1 MRRSP
6 GETRPP
12 ETRHASELG
21 DRRWREVLDQHD
33 EIVRRE
39 IARFRGREVKT
50 LGDGFLATFD
60 GPARAV
66 RCAKSISDA
75 VRPLGVEVRSGVHTG
90 EIEMK
95 GNDVAGLAVHIA
107 ARVAAAAGA
116 GQVLVSSTVRDLV
129 AGSGLTFQDQGL
141 RALKGIDEPLRLL
154 SLSAV

>member
-1 MRRSP
+1 MILWRAKLITHKAVGWTACEVSIGRRMQFQGRRPAARPVQQQTKFEFDLRRSRYP
-6 GETRPP
+6 PVRVETQPCM
-12 ETRHASELG
+12 
-21 DRRWREVLDQHD
+21 
-33 EIVRRE
+33 
-39 IARFRGREVKT
+39 
-50 LGDGFLATFD
+50 
-60 GPARAV
+60 

-95 GNDVAGLAVHIA
+95 GDDVAGLAVHIA
-107 ARVAAAAGA
+107 ARVAAAASA